1 MIAVWASTAERDRW
15 AAMEY
20 IANDNPEVALKL
32 DEEISLAV
40 RRLEQY
46 PYSTRIGRLKGT
58 REAIIGSYILVY
70 EVHPDCLLI
79 THFVHCAR
87 LFPRDPQ

>member
-1 MIAVWASTAERDRW
+1 MIAIWTSTAERDRW

-20 IANDNPEVALKL
+20 IANDNPEAALEL
-32 DEEISLAV
+32 DEEISLTV

-46 PYSTRIGRLKGT
+46 HHSARIGRLKGT
-58 REAIIGSYILVY
+58 REAVIGSYILVY
-70 EVHPDCLLI
+70 EVHPDYLLI

-87 LFPRDPQ
+87 LFPSDSE

>member
-1 MIAVWASTAERDRW
+1 
-15 AAMEY
+15 MEY
-20 IANDNPEVALKL
+20 IADENPLAAILL
-32 DEEISLAV
+32 DEDIDRTV

-46 PYSTRIGRLKGT
+46 PNSAKIGRLKGT
-58 REAIIGSYILVY
+58 REAVIGSYILVY

-87 LFPRDPQ
+87 LFPHDPQ